1 MTNEAAARER
11 LMTGAAWNDFCDTL
25 RAAGQVVIDRT
36 PNANEQ
42 DRVEG
47 FRYLT
52 RMSIMAY
59 GRCIENLPP
68 MVKMPIRIIKPP
80 RMGGQAVQSPDQD
93 HVVQALDATK
103 RYRVT
108 GQRGSAP
115 YVHMSAWTPR
125 VPDWVGVE
133 SVGERAVAVLEEF
146 NPSWSETPFT
156 ALLDEF
162 TDGAGNVEFVLSA
175 DDPGVDNWMPISP
188 GTRELMM
195 RVVYDD
201 RDAQSSPRLMIEP
214 LEPTELNLTPSAA
227 DMSKRLSI
235 AAQMVLSVQS
245 DYADWTAT
253 LLKAENRLQLTPEH
267 YLRSGGSP
275 DDRHFEFGYWR
286 IGDGEALVVEFKPP
300 VCRHWNFQLCNHWME
315 NLANYFTG
323 QGYAS
328 SQDVEADPDGVVRL
342 VIAAEKPGSGVWV
355 DTAGRDHG
363 VMGLRF
369 VEHESTPEITTKLVR
384 LADLN
389 G

>member
-1 MTNEAAARER
+1 MTQDERAQRR
-11 LMTGAAWNDFCDTL
+11 LMDGEAWNDFCETL

-36 PNANEQ
+36 PNADEQ

-47 FRYLT
+47 FRYVT
-52 RMSIMAY
+52 RMSVMAY

-68 MVKMPIRIIKPP
+68 MVKMPIRVLKPP
-80 RMGGQAVQSPDQD
+80 PVGGQGVQSPDQD
-93 HVVQALDATK
+93 HVVQAIDATK

-115 YVHMSAWTPR
+115 YVHMSAWTPK
-125 VPDWVGVE
+125 VPEWVGVE

-146 NPSWSETPFT
+146 NPSWSSTPFT

-162 TDGAGNVEFVLSA
+162 TDGAGNVDFVLSV
-175 DDPGVDNWMPISP
+175 DDPGEDNWMQIAPE
-188 GTRELMM
+188 TRELMM

-201 RDAQSSPRLMIEP
+201 RKTQSTPRLMIEP
-214 LEPTELNLTPSAA
+214 LEPMALNLTPGAA
-227 DMSKRLSI
+227 EMSKRLSI
-235 AAQMVLSVQS
+235 AGQMVLSVQS
-245 DYADWTAT
+245 DYADWTDT
-253 LLKAENRLQLTPEH
+253 LLENENQLQLTNDH
-267 YLRSGGSP
+267 YLRVGGSP

-286 IGDGEALVVEFKPP
+286 VGDGQALVVEFSPP

-315 NLANYFTG
+315 NLANYLTG

-328 SQDVEADPDGVVRL
+328 SQDVEADPDGVVRI
-342 VIAAEKPGSGVWV
+342 VVSAEQPPSGVWV

-369 VEHESTPEITTKLVR
+369 VEPESPPQITTRLVNV
-384 LADLN
+384 ADL

>member
-1 MTNEAAARER
+1 MTNDAAARQR
-11 LMTGAAWNDFCDTL
+11 LMTGEAWNDFCDTL

-36 PNANEQ
+36 PDADEQ

-59 GRCIENLPP
+59 GRCIESLAP
-68 MVKMPIRIIKPP
+68 MVKMPIRVIPPP
-80 RMGGQAVQSPDQD
+80 RMGGQGVQSPDQD
-93 HVVQALDATK
+93 HVVQAIDAAK
-103 RYRVT
+103 RYRVS

-115 YVHMSAWTPR
+115 YVHMSAWTPK

-133 SVGERAVAVLEEF
+133 SVGHRAVAVLEEF
-146 NPSWSETPFT
+146 NPSWSQTPFT

-162 TDGAGNVEFVLSA
+162 TDGAGNVDFVLSA
-175 DDPGVDNWMPISP
+175 DDPGVDNWMRIAPQ
-188 GTRELMM
+188 TRELMM
-195 RVVYDD
+195 RIVYDD
-201 RDAQSSPRLMIEP
+201 RVSQSSPRLMIEP
-214 LEPTELNLTPSAA
+214 LEPAPLSFTPSAA
-227 DMSKRLSI
+227 DMSKRLAI

-245 DYADWTAT
+245 DYADWTDA
-253 LLKAENRLQLTPEH
+253 LLEAENQLRLTNDH
-267 YLRSGGSP
+267 YLKVGGSP

-286 IGDGEALVVEFKPP
+286 VAEGEALAIEFKPP

-328 SQDVEADPDGVVRL
+328 SQDVEANADGVVRL
-342 VIAAEKPGSGVWV
+342 VVAAEKPATGVWV

-369 VEHESTPEITTKLVR
+369 VEPESVPEITARLVR
-384 LADLN
+384 LSDLS
-389 G
+389 

>member
-1 MTNEAAARER
+1 MTDDNDAGASRR
-11 LMTGAAWNDFCDTL
+11 LMSGEAWNDFCDTL

-36 PNANEQ
+36 PNSDEQ

-52 RMSIMAY
+52 RMSVMAY

-68 MVKMPIRIIKPP
+68 MVKMPVRVMPP
-80 RMGGQAVQSPDQD
+80 PKMGGQGVQSPDQD
-93 HVVQALDATK
+93 HVVQAIDSSN

-108 GQRGSAP
+108 GKRGSAP
-115 YVHMSAWTPR
+115 YVHMSAWTPKI
-125 VPDWVGVE
+125 PGWVGVE

-146 NPSWSETPFT
+146 NPSWSQTPHT

-162 TDGAGNVEFVLSA
+162 TDGGGNVDFVLSV
-175 DDPGVDNWMPISP
+175 DDPGVDNWMPVAP
-188 GTRELMM
+188 QTRELMM
-195 RVVYDD
+195 RIVYDD
-201 RDAQSSPRLMIEP
+201 RSSQSPPRLMIEP
-214 LEPTELNLTPSAA
+214 LKPIPLNLTPSAA
-227 DMSKRLSI
+227 EMSKRLSI

-245 DYADWTAT
+245 DYADWTDT
-253 LLKAENRLQLTPEH
+253 LLEAENQLQLTNEH
-267 YLRSGGSP
+267 YLRVGGSP

-286 IGDGEALVVEFKPP
+286 VGDGEALVVEFTPP

-328 SQDVEADPDGVVRL
+328 SQDVQADPGGVVRL
-342 VIAAEKPGSGVWV
+342 VVAAQKPATGIWV
-355 DTAGRDHG
+355 DTSGRDHG

-369 VEHESTPEITTKLVR
+369 VEHESVPEITTRLVR
-384 LADLN
+384 LADL
-389 G
+389 

>member
-1 MTNEAAARER
+1 MTNVAAARER
-11 LMTGAAWNDFCDTL
+11 LMTGEAWNDFCDTL
-25 RAAGQVVIDRT
+25 RAAGRVVVERT
-36 PNANEQ
+36 PDANEQ

-52 RMSIMAY
+52 RMSLMAY
-59 GRCIENLPP
+59 MRCIENLPP
-68 MVKMPIRIIKPP
+68 MEKSGIWIIPP
-80 RMGGQAVQSPDQD
+80 PMKGGQGVQSPDQD
-93 HVVQALDATK
+93 HVVQPIDATK

-115 YVHMSAWTPR
+115 YVHMSAWTPK

-133 SVGERAVAVLEEF
+133 SVGDRAVAVLEEF
-146 NPSWSETPFT
+146 NPSWSQTPFT

-162 TDGAGNVEFVLSA
+162 TDGAGNVDFVLSV
-175 DDPGVDNWMPISP
+175 DDPGVDNWMAVAPE
-188 GTRELMM
+188 TRELMM
-195 RVVYDD
+195 RIVYDD
-201 RDAQSSPRLMIEP
+201 RDSQSAPRLMIEP
-214 LEPTELNLTPSAA
+214 LEPTPVIHTPDAGE
-227 DMSKRLSI
+227 MSKRLAL

-245 DYADWTAT
+245 DYSDWTDT
-253 LLKAENRLQLTPEH
+253 LLKEENQLQLTTEH
-267 YLRSGGSP
+267 YLRVGGSP

-286 IGDGEALVVEFKPP
+286 IGEGEALVVEFKPP

-328 SQDVEADPDGVVRL
+328 SQDVEADADGVVRL
-342 VIAAEKPGSGVWV
+342 VVAPEKPATGIWV

-369 VEHESTPEITTKLVR
+369 VEHESTPVITTKLVR
-384 LADLN
+384 FADL